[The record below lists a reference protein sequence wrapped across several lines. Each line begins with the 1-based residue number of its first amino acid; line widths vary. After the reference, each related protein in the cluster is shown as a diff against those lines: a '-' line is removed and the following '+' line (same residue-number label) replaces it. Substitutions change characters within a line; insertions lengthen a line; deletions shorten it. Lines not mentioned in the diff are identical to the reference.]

1 MIKTRWPLRLASAAT
16 RSPSR
21 KGPCTSRCWWS
32 WWASTPG

>member
-1 MIKTRWPLRLASAAT
+1 MIEAGWPLRLASAAS

-21 KGPCTSRCWWS
+21 KGPCTSRWWS